1 MKINHEK
8 ERDCLIR
15 KIRGLSVDELATFC
29 LDKTRTKL
37 TQHPNAAV
45 KEFSLSFEPSQVYFM
60 ASSLQLTFTK
70 VCHEIDTV
78 NTFGRP
84 PLTPHMLSTF
94 TVISDETRK
103 YFAIRVCTGYYR
115 VGHSPLFYIMNS

>member
-1 MKINHEK
+1 MEPFDIGLDGEEIKASPDFDDLPAEPPKKKIRRQRKSTTKK

-60 ASSLQLTFTK
+60 ASSLQLTT
-70 VCHEIDTV
+70 
-78 NTFGRP
+78 N
-84 PLTPHMLSTF
+84 
-94 TVISDETRK
+94 
-103 YFAIRVCTGYYR
+103 TGYTL
-115 VGHSPLFYIMNS
+115 VNQSIPCICWPCAFC